1 MLVVPARIF
10 VEARIDVALA
20 PFSHAVD
27 IVQPMDTEASHVHA
41 SPEAA
46 CSSR

>member
-20 PFSHAVD
+20 SFSNAVD
-27 IVQPMDTEASHVHA
+27 IIQPMDTEVSYVHA

>member
-10 VEARIDVALA
+10 VKARIDVALA
-20 PFSHAVD
+20 SFSHAVD
-27 IVQPMDTEASHVHA
+27 IVQPMNTEASHVHA
-41 SPEAA
+41 SSEAA